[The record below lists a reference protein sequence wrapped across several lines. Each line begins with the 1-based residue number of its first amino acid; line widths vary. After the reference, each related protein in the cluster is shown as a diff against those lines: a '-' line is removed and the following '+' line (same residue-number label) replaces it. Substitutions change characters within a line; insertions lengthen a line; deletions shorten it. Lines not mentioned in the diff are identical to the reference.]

1 MTAIAGIQS
10 SGGQAKVKEM
20 LGRMSHRGSE
30 WRHVIEKNG
39 TVLGASGT
47 KAQNKSSVRMQ
58 EKQEALE
65 YVSRNHYASAKMTK
79 NGLEITRDALGISPL
94 YYGRTTEGRFCFASE
109 VKGLLSVTRDIHELP
124 PGYSLTGTELKCNY
138 RMKKSSQRKDTAD
151 QIARELRS
159 KLEAA
164 VINRVGNG
172 FAGSW
177 LSGGI
182 DSTALAAIARPHMK
196 EFHTF
201 TAGLEESRDVHYAR
215 VAARH
220 IGSTH
225 HTRTVTTEEILQTIP
240 EVIYHLES
248 FDALLIRSSILNFLV
263 AKLASDYVPAVFSGE
278 GGDELFAGYDYLK
291 NIPEENLQEEL
302 IDIIA
307 RLHNTA
313 LQRVD
318 RSASAHGTVAYVG
331 LLDQDVVD
339 LALSIP
345 TEFKIKDGI
354 EKWILRKSVADL
366 LPEELLMRKK
376 AKFWQGG
383 GVTEIIA
390 EHAERL
396 ITDHDFTEE
405 RKLVSGE
412 TLNSKEELLYYR
424 IFKDNFG
431 EFEDL
436 SWMGRTK
443 GAPIS

>member
-1 MTAIAGIQS
+1 MRIA
-10 SGGQAKVKEM
+10 E
-20 LGRMSHRGSE
+20 LG
-30 WRHVIEKNG
+30 
-39 TVLGASGT
+39 
-47 KAQNKSSVRMQ
+47 
-58 EKQEALE
+58 
-65 YVSRNHYASAKMTK
+65 
-79 NGLEITRDALGISPL
+79 
-94 YYGRTTEGRFCFASE
+94 
-109 VKGLLSVTRDIHELP
+109 
-124 PGYSLTGTELKCNY
+124 
-138 RMKKSSQRKDTAD
+138 
-151 QIARELRS
+151 
-159 KLEAA
+159 
-164 VINRVGNG
+164 
-172 FAGSW
+172 AGSW
-177 LSGGI
+177 VSGGI
-182 DSTALAAIARPHMK
+182 YSTAIAAIARPHMR

-201 TAGLEESRDVHYAR
+201 TAGLENSVDIQYALM
-215 VAARH
+215 AARH
-220 IGSTH
+220 IGSIQ
-225 HTRTVTTEEILQTIP
+225 HTRTVTIAELLETIP

-248 FDALLIRSSILNFLV
+248 FDALLVRSSILNFLV

-291 NIPEENLQEEL
+291 DIPEEKLQEEL
-302 IDIIA
+302 TDIIA